1 MDQNT
6 TINPPTSNI
15 AAVSIPGQDTG
26 LHNQP
31 ASLEQ
36 RDACCADC
44 VSECEE
50 SVEDETSLSSGSTN
64 QVQPEIIEAPRCNQG
79 CCGGV
84 STSKPSIEDEIVPK
98 SVSSNVDAC
107 CTTKNEDLEKKNDDK
122 CCEQGSCKQDESEDD
137 HGNGEY
143 LFL

>member
-1 MDQNT
+1 MDQDT
-6 TINPPTSNI
+6 TSNSPKSSL
-15 AAVSIPGQDTG
+15 AVLSTPDQDTG
-26 LHNQP
+26 LHSQP
-31 ASLEQ
+31 GSPEQ

-50 SVEDETSLSSGSTN
+50 SVEDEASASSENSN
-64 QVQPEIIEAPRCNQG
+64 QVQNEIIEAPRCNQG

-98 SVSSNVDAC
+98 SVPSNVDAC
-107 CTTKNEDLEKKNDDK
+107 CTTKKEDLEKKNDDK
-122 CCEQGSCKQDESEDD
+122 CCEQGSCKRDESEDD